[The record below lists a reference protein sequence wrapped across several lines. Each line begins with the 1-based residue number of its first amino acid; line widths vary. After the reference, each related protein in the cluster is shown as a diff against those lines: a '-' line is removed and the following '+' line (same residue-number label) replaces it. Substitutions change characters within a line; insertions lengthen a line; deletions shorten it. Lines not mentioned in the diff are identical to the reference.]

1 MSYDGRERGGADL
14 REVASPVQPDATAP
28 DATASDTTDTDVDA
42 DTTAEVVAAPVAN
55 PVVDAGPYR
64 SLTPYS
70 EADGDIFF
78 GRTDLWRRLH
88 VRAVPGGGLVTVVG
102 PTGAGKTSL
111 VHAGLVPEVRRSGLR
126 RDGERV
132 AATVAT
138 MTPGSAPMTAL
149 DAARGAADPD
159 DHPHATACLL
169 VVDQAEELF
178 TLCDCT
184 ARTEFLAALD
194 RLAADRRFAV
204 VIVLRADHYARAVA
218 EPVLV
223 GTLDDRAV
231 VVRTMSD
238 DELLAA
244 IESPARTRGASVEA
258 GLGPQIIAD
267 LHAAESGA
275 PDLVALGMTMD
286 HLWRTRADDTLTL
299 AAYRASD
306 PLDSVVADTAERAWT
321 RLTEADRRTARLVL
335 LATVRV
341 TADGEVVAADVA
353 RTDLHTR
360 LGRHRRLDT
369 VIDHLVGAN
378 IVRVVDGRLRLTHDS
393 LLVAWPRLADW
404 AAQRRADAPIRA
416 AVIADAGRW
425 DAGGH
430 PADELYDEARLQ
442 SADRAVE
449 PVDVLGAPAEAF
461 LARSR
466 ERAAL
471 RRSRR
476 RVLLGVL
483 VFVAVVS
490 LVVAV
495 TSVIGGS
502 HTASE
507 RDAARTDAAL
517 ARIGATAASD
527 PTASARLALQAF
539 RAAPG
544 DPRAESALLATQST
558 PLARPLSS
566 LPPSVAVA
574 TTGSARSDR
583 VALTSADGTVRIT
596 GPDAAVTATVDD
608 ATTARGPQSVALD
621 AGATLLAAA
630 GDVGA
635 VRLWPVDAA
644 GAITGAP
651 VVVGGGPSPV
661 ESLTFAPN
669 RPWLADVDAAGAV
682 RVIDVA
688 DPRRPLILSTL
699 PGQSATRTAVFAP
712 PATPA
717 AAPTLVVGSADR
729 RVTAWDLSN
738 PRSPVADDARLVLD
752 NPVAAVAVT
761 AGGDTLA
768 AADASGSVTLA
779 SLSASGL
786 TRVGP
791 GLGRSGAVD
800 PGVDDTVVGVS
811 SLSFAP
817 TGHRLAV
824 TSADGS
830 TRVWDVTH
838 AGLPRVLTGDLRSES
853 TTIAAARFTDA
864 STLVTTGS
872 GVPQVWS
879 LPRGLLDG
887 GFGGVATP
895 ACSTAKAACAT
906 SFVDG
911 PVQVWNAADPSVPL
925 GGLVIDAPD
934 HFDGAAMSPDG
945 RWMMTVDAGH
955 LAQLWDVSGPGAPL
969 AVGAPVALGPQPV
982 GTIRFSP
989 TSSMLAMS
997 LRGNTA
1003 VGVYGVDRRGLT
1015 PVADLDL
1022 GGAPVAAVAFSA
1034 DAGQIALGGSTG
1046 VVRTRLTPSGTGQ
1059 VSGRLT
1065 PGSPITALGYVD
1077 GDVVVGD
1084 STGGI
1089 TRYRADT
1096 GGQVGPRTPLG
1107 RWAVTSIVALGTTTA
1122 TASADGTV
1130 HRIGADG
1137 SVRRVGNLYG
1147 TADQGPARLT
1157 ALGDDTVLVTGDG
1170 GAQQFWSLR
1179 TDDVAAQ
1186 VCRATA
1192 SDGCAAP

>member
-178 TLCDCT
+178 TLCDRT
-184 ARTEFLAALD
+184 TRTEFLAAID
-194 RLAADRRFAV
+194 RLATDRRFAV

-502 HTASE
+502 HKASQ

-630 GDVGA
+630 GDAGA

-651 VVVGGGPSPV
+651 VVVGGGPAPV

-669 RPWLADVDAAGAV
+669 RPWLAAVDAAGAV
-682 RVIDVA
+682 RVIDVG
-688 DPRRPLILSTL
+688 DPRRPLILATL
-699 PGQSATRTAVFAP
+699 PGGSAARTAVFAP

-729 RVTAWDLSN
+729 RVTAWDLSD

-853 TTIAAARFTDA
+853 TTIATARFTDA
-864 STLVTTGS
+864 STLVTAGS

-934 HFDGAAMSPDG
+934 HFDGAAMSSDG

-997 LRGNTA
+997 LRGNTS
-1003 VGVYGVDRRGLT
+1003 VGVYSVDRRGLT
-1015 PVADLDL
+1015 PVADLDI

-1065 PGSPITALGYVD
+1065 PGSPVTALGYVD

-1147 TADQGPARLT
+1147 AADQGPARLT

>member
-14 REVASPVQPDATAP
+14 REVGTPVTGE
-28 DATASDTTDTDVDA
+28 DTTGSVVTDTDTLDG
-42 DTTAEVVAAPVAN
+42 DVVGAAVSGAVA
-55 PVVDAGPYR
+55 DAGPYR
-64 SLTPYS
+64 SLTPYG
-70 EADGDIFF
+70 EHDGDIFF

-102 PTGAGKTSL
+102 PSGAGKTSL
-111 VHAGLVPEVRRSGLR
+111 VTAGLIPEVRRSGLR
-126 RDGERV
+126 RSGLDRGGERV
-132 AATVAT
+132 TATVAM
-138 MTPGSAPMTAL
+138 MTPGTTPMAALESARA
-149 DAARGAADPD
+149 AADPD
-159 DHPHATACLL
+159 DHPDGTACLV

-178 TLCDCT
+178 TLCDRST
-184 ARTEFLAALD
+184 RTEFLTALD
-194 RLAADRRFAV
+194 GLATDDRFAV
-204 VIVLRADHYARAVA
+204 VVVLRADFYAHAVA

-231 VVRTMSD
+231 VVRTMD
-238 DELLAA
+238 DTELLAA
-244 IESPARTRGASVEA
+244 VTSPARAYGATVEA
-258 GLGPQIIAD
+258 GVGAEVVAGLR
-267 LHAAESGA
+267 AARSGA
-275 PDLVALGMTMD
+275 PDLVALGMLMD
-286 HLWRTRADDTLTL
+286 HLWRTRTDNTLTL

-306 PLDSVVADTAERAWT
+306 PLDSIVEATAERAWT

-335 LATVRV
+335 LATLRV
-341 TADGEVVAADVA
+341 TDDGDVVAVDVA
-353 RTDLHTR
+353 RGDLRAR
-360 LGRHRRLDT
+360 LNRHRRLDA
-369 VIDHLVGAN
+369 VIDHLIGAN
-378 IVRVVDGRLRLTHDS
+378 LVRVVDDRLRLTHDS
-393 LLVAWPRLADW
+393 LLTAWPRLADW
-404 AAQRRADAPIRA
+404 AAQRRAGAPVRA
-416 AVIADAGRW
+416 AVLADAMRW

-430 PADELYDEARLQ
+430 PADELYDTARLR

-449 PVDVLGAPAEAF
+449 PVDVLGAPADAF

-495 TSVIGGS
+495 TAVIRGGE
-502 HTASE
+502 TASE
-507 RDAARTDAAL
+507 RDTARTDATL
-517 ARIGATAASD
+517 ARIGATAAAD
-527 PTASARLALQAF
+527 PTASARLALQAY
-539 RAAPG
+539 RSAPG

-558 PLARPLSS
+558 PLARPLSAV
-566 LPPSVAVA
+566 PPSIAVA
-574 TTGSARSDR
+574 TTGSPRSER
-583 VALTSADGTVRIT
+583 VALTSAEGTVRII
-596 GPDAAVTATVDD
+596 GAGLDSQATATIDA
-608 ATTARGPQSVALD
+608 ATTARGPQAVALD

-630 GDVGA
+630 GAAGA
-635 VRLWPVDAA
+635 VRLWPIDAS
-644 GAITGAP
+644 GAVTGAP
-651 VVVGGGPSPV
+651 VVVDGGSAPV

-669 RPWLADVDAAGAV
+669 RPWLATVDAAGAV
-682 RVIDVA
+682 RVLDVG
-688 DPRRPLILSTL
+688 DPRRPVVLSTL
-699 PGQSATRTAVFAP
+699 TGGSAARTAVFAP
-712 PATPA
+712 SATPDV
-717 AAPTLVVGSADR
+717 APTLVVGSADR
-729 RVTAWDLSN
+729 RVTAWNLSD
-738 PRSPVADDARLVLD
+738 PRSPVTGGDRLVLD
-752 NPVAAVAVT
+752 NPVAAVAVSS
-761 AGGDTLA
+761 GGDTLA
-768 AADASGSVTLA
+768 VADAAGSIMLA
-779 SLSASGL
+779 AVSTSGL

-838 AGLPRVLTGDLRSES
+838 ADLPRVLTGDLRSES
-853 TTIAAARFTDA
+853 TTISAARFTDA
-864 STLVTTGS
+864 TTVVTTGS

-879 LPRGLLDG
+879 LPAGLLDG

-895 ACSTAKAACAT
+895 ACSTATTACAT

-911 PVQVWNAADPSVPL
+911 PVQVWDAADPSVPR

-945 RWMMTVDAGH
+945 RWMMTVDSRH
-955 LAQLWDVSGPGAPL
+955 LAQLWDVSGPGGPV
-969 AVGAPVALGPQPV
+969 AVGGPIALGPQPV
-982 GTIRFSP
+982 GTIRFGP
-989 TSSMLAMS
+989 TSSVLAMS
-997 LRGNTA
+997 MRGNTS

-1015 PVADLDL
+1015 PVTDLDL
-1022 GGAPVAAVAFSA
+1022 GGAPIAAVAFSA

-1065 PGSPITALGYVD
+1065 PGSPVTALGYVD

-1089 TRYRADT
+1089 TRYRTDT
-1096 GGQVGPRTPLG
+1096 GGQVGARTPLG

-1179 TDDVAAQ
+1179 TGDVAAQ

-1192 SDGCAAP
+1192 SDGC

>member
-1 MSYDGRERGGADL
+1 MSYDGRERGGSDL
-14 REVASPVQPDATAP
+14 REVTVPVDTSHDAAP
-28 DATASDTTDTDVDA
+28 DTTDDISVDA
-42 DTTAEVVAAPVAN
+42 
-55 PVVDAGPYR
+55 VDAPGADAGADSGPYR

-70 EADGDIFF
+70 AEDGDIFF

-88 VRAVPGGGLVTVVG
+88 VRAVPGGGIVTVVG
-102 PTGAGKTSL
+102 PSGAGKTSL
-111 VHAGLVPEVRRSGLR
+111 VQAGLIPEVRRSGLR
-126 RDGERV
+126 RGGERV
-132 AATVAT
+132 AATVTT
-138 MTPGSAPMTAL
+138 MTPGAAPMAAL
-149 DAARGAADPD
+149 EGARGAADPG
-159 DHPHATACLL
+159 DHPDATACLL

-178 TLCDCT
+178 TLCDRAT
-184 ARTEFLAALD
+184 RAEFLTAVD
-194 RLAADRRFAV
+194 RLAGDDRFAV
-204 VIVLRADHYARAVA
+204 VIVLRADFYARAVA

-238 DELLAA
+238 TELLTAVA
-244 IESPARTRGASVEA
+244 SPARARGVSVEA
-258 GLGPQIIAD
+258 GLGDRIVAD
-267 LHAAESGA
+267 LRSVESGA
-275 PDLVALGMTMD
+275 PALVALGMLMD

-299 AAYRASD
+299 AALRASD
-306 PLDSVVADTAERAWT
+306 PLDSVVEATAERAWT

-335 LATVRV
+335 LAALRV
-341 TADGEVVAADVA
+341 TADGDVVAADVA

-360 LGRHRRLDT
+360 LGGHRRLDV
-369 VIDHLVGAN
+369 VIDHLIGAN
-378 IVRVVDGRLRLTHDS
+378 LVRAVDDRLRLTHDS
-393 LLVAWPRLADW
+393 LLTVWPRLADW
-404 AAQRRADAPIRA
+404 AAHRRAGAPIRA
-416 AVIADAGRW
+416 AVIADASRW

-430 PADELYDEARLQ
+430 PTDELYDSARLQ

-449 PVDVLGAPAEAF
+449 PVDVLGAPADAF

-490 LVVAV
+490 LVVAI
-495 TSVIGGS
+495 TSVIHGGDTTS
-502 HTASE
+502 Q
-507 RDAARTDAAL
+507 RDAARTDATL
-517 ARIGATAASD
+517 ARIGATAAAD
-527 PTASARLALQAF
+527 PTASARLALQAY
-539 RAAPG
+539 RSAPG

-558 PLARPLSS
+558 PLARPVTAV
-566 LPPSVAVA
+566 PPSVAVA
-574 TTGSARSDR
+574 TGGSPRSDR

-596 GPDAAVTATVDD
+596 RTGRDAPVTATVDD
-608 ATTARGPQSVALD
+608 ATAARGPQSVALD

-630 GDVGA
+630 GDAGT

-644 GAITGAP
+644 GAIAGGP
-651 VVVGGGPSPV
+651 VVVDGGPVPV
-661 ESLTFAPN
+661 DSVIFAPN
-669 RPWLADVDAAGAV
+669 RPWLATVDAAGAV
-682 RVIDVA
+682 RVVDVA
-688 DPRRPLILSTL
+688 DPLRPVALSTL
-699 PGQSATRTAVFAP
+699 PGASAARTAVFAP
-712 PATPA
+712 SATPDT
-717 AAPTLVVGSADR
+717 APTLVVGSADR
-729 RVTAWDLSN
+729 RVTSWDLSD
-738 PRSPVADDARLVLD
+738 PRSPVAGDTRLVLD
-752 NPVAAVAVT
+752 NPVAALAVA
-761 AGGDTLA
+761 ADGGTLA
-768 AADASGSVTLA
+768 VADTAGSVTLA
-779 SLSASGL
+779 TLSASGP

-838 AGLPRVLTGDLRSES
+838 AAAPRVLTGDLRSES
-853 TTIAAARFTDA
+853 TTISAARFTDA

-879 LPRGLLDG
+879 LPAGQLDG

-895 ACSTAKAACAT
+895 ACSTAKAACVT

-911 PVQVWNAADPSVPL
+911 PVQVWNAADPSTPL

-934 HFDGAAMSPDG
+934 HFDGASMSPDG

-955 LAQLWDVSGPGAPL
+955 RAQLWDVAGGAPV
-969 AVGAPVALGPQPV
+969 AVGAPLTLGPQPV
-982 GTIRFSP
+982 GTIRFAP

-997 LRGNTA
+997 LRGNTS

-1015 PVADLDL
+1015 PVVDLDL

-1034 DAGQIALGGSTG
+1034 DGGQIALGGSTG
-1046 VVRTRLTPSGTGQ
+1046 VVRTRLTASGTGQ
-1059 VSGRLT
+1059 VSGRLL
-1065 PGSPITALGYVD
+1065 PGAPVTALGYVND
-1077 GDVVVGD
+1077 EVVVGD

-1089 TRYRADT
+1089 TRYRSDT
-1096 GGQVGPRTPLG
+1096 GGQVGARTPLG
-1107 RWAVTSIVALGTTTA
+1107 RWSVTSIAAVGTTTA

-1157 ALGDDTVLVTGDG
+1157 ALGDETVLVTGGG

-1192 SDGCAAP
+1192 SVGC